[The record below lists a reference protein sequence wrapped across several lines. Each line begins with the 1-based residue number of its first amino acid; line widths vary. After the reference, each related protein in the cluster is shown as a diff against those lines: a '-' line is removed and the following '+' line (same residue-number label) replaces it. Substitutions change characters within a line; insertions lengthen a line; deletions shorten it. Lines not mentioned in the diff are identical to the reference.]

1 MEETLD
7 EATDGVIAP
16 SVPKGQA
23 GKYLT
28 RIESVGNGKE
38 VGTPESVYPP
48 EIEECS
54 IGVKSLK
61 RNRISYKSLKN
72 KRAHR
77 NILHKTQINRI
88 ARIQISTILSRNANT
103 LIRRI
108 QHTRVN
114 NKLVGLKNLRLI

>member
-1 MEETLD
+1 MVT
-7 EATDGVIAP
+7 TTYGVIAP
-16 SVPKGQA
+16 SVPKAQA
-23 GKYLT
+23 GKYLI
-28 RIESVGNGKE
+28 RVASVGKGKE
-38 VGTPESVYPP
+38 VGKAESVYPP

-72 KRAHR
+72 KGSSR

-88 ARIQISTILSRNANT
+88 ARIQISTILSRNANA

-108 QHTRVN
+108 QHARVN
-114 NKLVGLKNLRLI
+114 NKLIGLKNLSLI